1 MNPCQGHA
9 RQQLID
15 ESLSFLENRYKHT
28 NFKFIKFVELP
39 TFGVSAPW
47 ICQFEDSSTS
57 RMVLV
62 TVYDGELQTLT
73 AAVLD
78 NLQVQLNTALK
89 EVKSVLKA
97 MA

>member
-15 ESLSFLENRYKHT
+15 ESLSFLENRYKRA

-39 TFGVSAPW
+39 TFGCSAPW
-47 ICQFEDSSTS
+47 ICQFEDQDSSK
-57 RMVLV
+57 MMLV

-78 NLQVQLNTALK
+78 NLQVQLNNSLK